1 MCWPLRIGSRM
12 IGCAGIWA
20 LALLLLSQPRTPMAL
35 TVEGLRSVL
44 MELVEEGVLSH
55 RQANTVYSRANED
68 PITPPPIPSNKKL
81 RPEAL
86 LTVLVDGV
94 AKDIH
99 ETNGQSL
106 DKTASDF
113 CLAMGIHGHVYE
125 CAAIRNSLIDR
136 AAPMLI
142 ENTLCDLCSST
153 ITSCPNMTSQNRT
166 FKIVS

>member
-1 MCWPLRIGSRM
+1 
-12 IGCAGIWA
+12 
-20 LALLLLSQPRTPMAL
+20 MAL

-68 PITPPPIPSNKKL
+68 PITPPRFLQQETS
-81 RPEAL
+81 PEAL
-86 LTVLVDGV
+86 LTVFVDGV

-136 AAPMLI
+136 
-142 ENTLCDLCSST
+142 SS
-153 ITSCPNMTSQNRT
+153 NVN
-166 FKIVS
+166 